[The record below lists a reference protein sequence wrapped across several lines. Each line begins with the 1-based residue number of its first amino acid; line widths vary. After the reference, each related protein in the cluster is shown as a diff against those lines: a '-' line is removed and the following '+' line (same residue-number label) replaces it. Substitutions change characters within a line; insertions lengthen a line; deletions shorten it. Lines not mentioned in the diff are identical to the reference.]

1 MEKNL
6 LQKEEEFHKLN
17 AELELKTKELLKEVE
32 DVMVCTFFSE
42 GQFSERFL
50 IFWNT

>member
-17 AELELKTKELLKEVE
+17 AELELKTKELLREVE
-32 DVMVCTFFSE
+32 GVMVCIFFWRS
-42 GQFSERFL
+42 
-50 IFWNT
+50 IFWDYLNVLEF

>member
-17 AELELKTKELLKEVE
+17 AELEMKTKELLKEVE
-32 DVMVCTFFSE
+32 GVMVCILSC
-42 GQFSERFL
+42 SSNFL
-50 IFWNT
+50 IYP

>member
-32 DVMVCTFFSE
+32 GVMVCIFSE
-42 GQFSERFL
+42 GQFSE
-50 IFWNT
+50 IS